1 MKEKITLITYF
12 NEDEQN
18 KIKDIMSKIKEKT
31 CKVPYFL
38 DDDAKRYSVD
48 IMPYHFTI
56 FGTDKENQEKVLDVL
71 EKTKLNN
78 IKVKIDKL
86 KLIQSVKSGACILYF
101 GIEKNQELIDLQRM
115 FFKEIPEE
123 RGYVGGSFYTGDPEK
138 EYDSS
143 NYVFHMTLHVT
154 RDENKAKEMYNI
166 INENFQPFYMEFN
179 RVALYDDRG
188 GDLIKV
194 F

>member
-12 NEDEQN
+12 NENEQN
-18 KIKDIMSKIKEKT
+18 KIKVIMSKIKEKT

-38 DDDAKRYSVD
+38 DDDVKRYSAD
-48 IMPYHFTI
+48 IIPYHFTI
-56 FGTDKENQEKVLDVL
+56 FGIDKENQDKVLDVL
-71 EKTKLNN
+71 KKNKFN
-78 IKVKIDKL
+78 KIKVKIDKL
-86 KLIQSVKSGACILYF
+86 TLIQSVKSGAYILYI
-101 GIEKNQELIDLQRM
+101 GIEKNQELIELQRL

-123 RGYVGGSFYTGDPEK
+123 RGYVGGSFYTGDSEK

-154 RDENKAKEMYNI
+154 KDEEKAKEMYKI

-188 GDLIKV
+188 GDLIKII
-194 F
+194 

>member
-12 NEDEQN
+12 NEKEQN

-86 KLIQSVKSGACILYF
+86 KLIQSVKSGAYILYF
-101 GIEKNQELIDLQRM
+101 GIEKNQKLIDLQRM
-115 FFKEIPEE
+115 FSKEIPEE

-188 GDLIKV
+188 GDLIKI

>member
-12 NEDEQN
+12 NENEQN
-18 KIKDIMSKIKEKT
+18 KIKVIMSKIKEKT
-31 CKVPYFL
+31 CTVPYFL
-38 DDDAKRYSVD
+38 DDDVKRYSVD

-56 FGTDKENQEKVLDVL
+56 FGTDKENQEKVLNVL
-71 EKTKLNN
+71 KKNKIN
-78 IKVKIDKL
+78 KIKVKIDKL
-86 KLIQSVKSGACILYF
+86 KLIQSVKSGAFILYF
-101 GIEKNQELIDLQRM
+101 GIEKNQDLIELQRL

-123 RGYVGGSFYTGDPEK
+123 RGYVGGSFYIGDSEK

-154 RDENKAKEMYNI
+154 RNENEAKEIYKI
-166 INENFQPFYMEFN
+166 INENFTPFYMEFN

-188 GDLIKV
+188 GDLIKII
-194 F
+194 

>member
-71 EKTKLNN
+71 KKNKIN
-78 IKVKIDKL
+78 KIKVKIDKL
-86 KLIQSVKSGACILYF
+86 TLIQSVKSGAYILYF
-101 GIEKNQELIDLQRM
+101 GIEKNQELIELQRL

-123 RGYVGGSFYTGDPEK
+123 RGYVGGSFYTGDSEK

-143 NYVFHMTLHVT
+143 NYIFHMTLHVT
-154 RDENKAKEMYNI
+154 RNENEAKEVYKI
-166 INENFQPFYMEFN
+166 INENFTPFYMEFN

-188 GDLIKV
+188 GDLIKII
-194 F
+194 

>member
-1 MKEKITLITYF
+1 MKKITLITYF

-18 KIKDIMSKIKEKT
+18 KIKDIMSSINEKT

-86 KLIQSVKSGACILYF
+86 KLIQSVKSGAYILYF
-101 GIEKNQELIDLQRM
+101 GIEKNQKLIDLQRM

-188 GDLIKV
+188 GDLIKI

>member
-12 NEDEQN
+12 NENEQN
-18 KIKDIMSKIKEKT
+18 KIKVIMSKIKEKT

-38 DDDAKRYSVD
+38 DDDVKRYSVD

-56 FGTDKENQEKVLDVL
+56 FGTDKENQEKVLNVL
-71 EKTKLNN
+71 KKNKIN
-78 IKVKIDKL
+78 KIKVKIDKL
-86 KLIQSVKSGACILYF
+86 KLIQSVKSGAFILYF
-101 GIEKNQELIDLQRM
+101 GIEKNQDLIELQRL
-115 FFKEIPEE
+115 FFKEIPQE
-123 RGYVGGSFYTGDPEK
+123 RGYVGGSFYIGDSEK

-154 RDENKAKEMYNI
+154 RNENEAKEIYKI
-166 INENFQPFYMEFN
+166 INENFTPFYMEFN

-188 GDLIKV
+188 GDLIKII
-194 F
+194 

>member
-12 NEDEQN
+12 NENEQN
-18 KIKDIMSKIKEKT
+18 KIKDIMCNIKQKT

-38 DDDAKRYSVD
+38 DDDVKRYSAD

-71 EKTKLNN
+71 KKNKIN
-78 IKVKIDKL
+78 KIKVKIDKL
-86 KLIQSVKSGACILYF
+86 KLIQSVKNGAFILYF
-101 GIEKNQELIDLQRM
+101 GVEKNQDLIELQRL

-123 RGYVGGSFYTGDPEK
+123 RGYVGGSFYTGDFEK

-154 RDENKAKEMYNI
+154 RNENEAKEIYKI
-166 INENFQPFYMEFN
+166 INENFTPFYMEFN

-188 GDLIKV
+188 GDLIKII
-194 F
+194 

>member
-56 FGTDKENQEKVLDVL
+56 FGTDKENEEKVLDVL

-86 KLIQSVKSGACILYF
+86 KLIQSVKSGAYILYF
-101 GIEKNQELIDLQRM
+101 GIEKNQELIELQRM

>member
-12 NEDEQN
+12 NENEQN
-18 KIKDIMSKIKEKT
+18 KIKDIMCNIKQKT

-38 DDDAKRYSVD
+38 DDDVKRYSAD

-71 EKTKLNN
+71 KKNKIN
-78 IKVKIDKL
+78 KIKVKIDKL
-86 KLIQSVKSGACILYF
+86 KLIQSVKNGAFILYF
-101 GIEKNQELIDLQRM
+101 GVEKNQDLIELQRL

-123 RGYVGGSFYTGDPEK
+123 RGYVGGSFYTGDSEK

-154 RDENKAKEMYNI
+154 RNENEAKEIYKI
-166 INENFQPFYMEFN
+166 INENFTPFYMEFN

-188 GDLIKV
+188 GDLIKII
-194 F
+194 

>member
-12 NEDEQN
+12 NENEQN
-18 KIKDIMSKIKEKT
+18 KIKVIMSKIKEKT

-38 DDDAKRYSVD
+38 DDDVKRYSVD

-56 FGTDKENQEKVLDVL
+56 FGTDKENQEKVLNVL
-71 EKTKLNN
+71 KKNKIN
-78 IKVKIDKL
+78 KIKVKIDKL
-86 KLIQSVKSGACILYF
+86 KLIQSVKSGAFILYF
-101 GIEKNQELIDLQRM
+101 GIEKNQDLIELQRL

-123 RGYVGGSFYTGDPEK
+123 RGYVGGSFYTGDSEK

-154 RDENKAKEMYNI
+154 RNENEAKEIYKI
-166 INENFQPFYMEFN
+166 INENFTPFYMEFN

-188 GDLIKV
+188 GELIKII
-194 F
+194 

>member
-12 NEDEQN
+12 NENEQN
-18 KIKDIMSKIKEKT
+18 KIKAIMSKIKEKT

-38 DDDAKRYSVD
+38 DDDVKRYSVD

-71 EKTKLNN
+71 KKNKIN
-78 IKVKIDKL
+78 KIKVKIDKL
-86 KLIQSVKSGACILYF
+86 KLIQSVKSGAFILYF
-101 GIEKNQELIDLQRM
+101 GIEKNQDLIELQRL

-123 RGYVGGSFYTGDPEK
+123 RGYVGGSFYTGNSEK

-154 RDENKAKEMYNI
+154 RNENEAKEIYKI
-166 INENFQPFYMEFN
+166 INENFTPFYMEFN

-188 GDLIKV
+188 GDLIKII
-194 F
+194 

>member
-1 MKEKITLITYF
+1 MKKITLITYF
-12 NEDEQN
+12 NENEQN
-18 KIKDIMSKIKEKT
+18 KIKDIMSNIKQKT

-38 DDDAKRYSVD
+38 DDDVKRYSAD

-71 EKTKLNN
+71 KKNKIN
-78 IKVKIDKL
+78 KIKVKIDKL
-86 KLIQSVKSGACILYF
+86 KLIQSVKSGAFILYF
-101 GIEKNQELIDLQRM
+101 GVEKNQDLIELQRL

-123 RGYVGGSFYTGDPEK
+123 RGYVGGSFYTGDSEK

-154 RDENKAKEMYNI
+154 KDEKKAKEIYSI
-166 INENFQPFYMEFN
+166 INENFTPFYMEFN

-188 GDLIKV
+188 GDLIKII
-194 F
+194 

>member
-1 MKEKITLITYF
+1 MKKITLITYF
-12 NEDEQN
+12 NENEQK
-18 KIKDIMSKIKEKT
+18 KIKDIMSNIKQKT

-38 DDDAKRYSVD
+38 DDDVKRYSAD

-71 EKTKLNN
+71 KKNKIN
-78 IKVKIDKL
+78 KIKVKIDKL
-86 KLIQSVKSGACILYF
+86 KLIQSVKSGAFILYF
-101 GIEKNQELIDLQRM
+101 GVEKNQDLIELQRL

-123 RGYVGGSFYTGDPEK
+123 RGYVGGSFYTGDSEK

-154 RDENKAKEMYNI
+154 KDEKKAKEIYSI
-166 INENFQPFYMEFN
+166 INENFTPFYMEFN

-188 GDLIKV
+188 GDLIKII
-194 F
+194 

>member
-38 DDDAKRYSVD
+38 DDDAKRYNVD

-56 FGTDKENQEKVLDVL
+56 FGTDKENQAKVLDVL

-86 KLIQSVKSGACILYF
+86 KLIQSVKSGAYILYF
-101 GIEKNQELIDLQRM
+101 GIEKNQKLIDLQRM

-188 GDLIKV
+188 GDLIKI

>member
-31 CKVPYFL
+31 CKVPFFL

-56 FGTDKENQEKVLDVL
+56 FGTDKENQAKVLDVL

-86 KLIQSVKSGACILYF
+86 KLIQSVKSGAYILYF
-101 GIEKNQELIDLQRM
+101 GIEKNQELIELQRM

-123 RGYVGGSFYTGDPEK
+123 RGYVGGSFYTGNPEK

-154 RDENKAKEMYNI
+154 RDENKAKEMYNS

-188 GDLIKV
+188 GDLIKI

>member
-1 MKEKITLITYF
+1 
-12 NEDEQN
+12 
-18 KIKDIMSKIKEKT
+18 MSKIKEKT

-38 DDDAKRYSVD
+38 DDDVKRYSAD

-71 EKTKLNN
+71 KKNIIN
-78 IKVKIDKL
+78 KIKVKIDKL
-86 KLIQSVKSGACILYF
+86 KLIQSVKRAFILYF
-101 GIEKNQELIDLQRM
+101 GVEKNQDLIELQRL

-123 RGYVGGSFYTGDPEK
+123 RGYVGGSFYTGDSEK

-154 RDENKAKEMYNI
+154 KDEKKAKEIYSI

-188 GDLIKV
+188 GDLIKII
-194 F
+194 

>member
-12 NEDEQN
+12 NENEQN
-18 KIKDIMSKIKEKT
+18 KIKVIMSKIKEKT

-38 DDDAKRYSVD
+38 DDDVKRYSVD

-56 FGTDKENQEKVLDVL
+56 FGTDKENQEKVLNVL
-71 EKTKLNN
+71 KKNKINT

-86 KLIQSVKSGACILYF
+86 KLIQSVKSGAFILYF
-101 GIEKNQELIDLQRM
+101 GIEKNQDLIELQRL

-123 RGYVGGSFYTGDPEK
+123 RGYVGGSFYTGDSEK

-154 RDENKAKEMYNI
+154 RNENEAKEIYKI
-166 INENFQPFYMEFN
+166 INENFTPFYMEFN

-188 GDLIKV
+188 GELIKII
-194 F
+194 

>member
-12 NEDEQN
+12 NESEQN
-18 KIKDIMSKIKEKT
+18 KIKAIMSNIKQKT

-38 DDDAKRYSVD
+38 DDDVKRHNVD

-56 FGTDKENQEKVLDVL
+56 FGTDKDNQDKVLDVL
-71 EKTKLNN
+71 KKNKIN
-78 IKVKIDKL
+78 KIKVKIDKL
-86 KLIQSVKSGACILYF
+86 KLIQSVKSGAYILYF
-101 GIEKNQELIDLQRM
+101 GIEKSQELIELQRL

-123 RGYVGGSFYTGDPEK
+123 RGYVGGSFYTGDSEK

-154 RDENKAKEMYNI
+154 RNEEEVKEMYKI
-166 INENFQPFYMEFN
+166 INENFTPFYMEFN

-188 GDLIKV
+188 GDLIKII
-194 F
+194 

>member
-12 NEDEQN
+12 NENEQN

-56 FGTDKENQEKVLDVL
+56 FGTDKENQEKVLEVL

-86 KLIQSVKSGACILYF
+86 KIIQSVKSGAYIIYF
-101 GIEKNQELIDLQRM
+101 GIEKNQELIELQRL

-166 INENFQPFYMEFN
+166 INEDFQPFYMEFN

>member
-56 FGTDKENQEKVLDVL
+56 FGTDKENQAKVLDVL

-86 KLIQSVKSGACILYF
+86 KLIQSVKSGAYILYF
-101 GIEKNQELIDLQRM
+101 GIEKNQELIELQRM

-123 RGYVGGSFYTGDPEK
+123 RGYVGGSFYTGNPEK

-154 RDENKAKEMYNI
+154 RDENKAKEMYNS

-188 GDLIKV
+188 GDLIKI

>member
-56 FGTDKENQEKVLDVL
+56 FGTDKENEEKVLDVL

-86 KLIQSVKSGACILYF
+86 KLIQSVKSGAYILYF
-101 GIEKNQELIDLQRM
+101 GIEKNQKLIDLQRM

-188 GDLIKV
+188 GDLIKI

>member
-12 NEDEQN
+12 NEKEQN

-56 FGTDKENQEKVLDVL
+56 FGTDKENQAKVLDVL

-86 KLIQSVKSGACILYF
+86 KLIQSVKSGAYILYF
-101 GIEKNQELIDLQRM
+101 GIEKNQKLIDLQRM

-188 GDLIKV
+188 GDLIKI

>member
-12 NEDEQN
+12 NENEQN
-18 KIKDIMSKIKEKT
+18 KIKVIMSKIKEKT

-38 DDDAKRYSVD
+38 DDDVKRYSVD

-56 FGTDKENQEKVLDVL
+56 FGTDKENQEKVLNVL
-71 EKTKLNN
+71 KKNKIN
-78 IKVKIDKL
+78 KIKVKIDKL
-86 KLIQSVKSGACILYF
+86 KLIQSVKSGAFILYF
-101 GIEKNQELIDLQRM
+101 GIEKNQDLIELQRL

-123 RGYVGGSFYTGDPEK
+123 RGYVGGSFYIGDSEK

-154 RDENKAKEMYNI
+154 RNENEAKEIYKI
-166 INENFQPFYMEFN
+166 INENFTPFYMEFN

-188 GDLIKV
+188 GDLIKII
-194 F
+194 

>member
-12 NEDEQN
+12 NENEQN
-18 KIKDIMSKIKEKT
+18 KIKDIMCNIKQKT

-38 DDDAKRYSVD
+38 DDDIKRYSVD

-56 FGTDKENQEKVLDVL
+56 FGTDKDNQEKVLDVL
-71 EKTKLNN
+71 KKNKIN
-78 IKVKIDKL
+78 KIKVKIDKL
-86 KLIQSVKSGACILYF
+86 KLIQSVKSGAFILYF
-101 GIEKNQELIDLQRM
+101 GVEKNQDLIELQRL

-123 RGYVGGSFYTGDPEK
+123 RGYVGGSFYTGDSEK

-154 RDENKAKEMYNI
+154 RNENEAKEMYKI
-166 INENFQPFYMEFN
+166 INENFTPFYMEFN

-188 GDLIKV
+188 GDLIKII
-194 F
+194 

>member
-56 FGTDKENQEKVLDVL
+56 FGTDKENQAKVLDVL

-86 KLIQSVKSGACILYF
+86 KLIQSVKSGAYILYF
-101 GIEKNQELIDLQRM
+101 GIEKEQKLIDLQRM

-188 GDLIKV
+188 GDLIKI